1 MPELGCSAS
10 LLASFWKTPIEAIIK
25 LPQASMPIVAKLRR
39 ERRAAFR
46 WLSSPILSESV
57 WLSMLWLL
65 KWFSLAA
72 ANAIPEINSSAP
84 AP

>member
-1 MPELGCSAS
+1 
-10 LLASFWKTPIEAIIK
+10 
-25 LPQASMPIVAKLRR
+25 MPIVAMLRR
-39 ERRAAFR
+39 DRRAAFR
-46 WLSSPILSESV
+46 WLSSPTLSESV

-65 KWFSLAA
+65 KWLSLAA